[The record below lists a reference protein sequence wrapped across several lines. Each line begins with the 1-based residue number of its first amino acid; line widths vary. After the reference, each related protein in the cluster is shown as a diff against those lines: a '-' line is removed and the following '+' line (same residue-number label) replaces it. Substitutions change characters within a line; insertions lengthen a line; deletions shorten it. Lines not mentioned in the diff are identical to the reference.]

1 MCLKLT
7 APVHLK
13 PMILA
18 YLFANDDMQMN
29 RRAMMDTSESTRE
42 AENSDKTRQQ
52 SRIKGM
58 QCFEC

>member
-1 MCLKLT
+1 
-7 APVHLK
+7 
-13 PMILA
+13 MILA